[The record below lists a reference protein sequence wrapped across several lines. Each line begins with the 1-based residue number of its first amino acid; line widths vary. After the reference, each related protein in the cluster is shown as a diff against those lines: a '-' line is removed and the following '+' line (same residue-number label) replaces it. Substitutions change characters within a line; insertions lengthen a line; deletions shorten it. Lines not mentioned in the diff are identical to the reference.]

1 MTGRPQGPISN
12 EGRARSDPLN
22 FTTGSRVH
30 VSAGNGPEAPPT
42 SQVPQG
48 DPGGALGDTT
58 PARPALESRA
68 AAPLPPRLRA
78 PEGWGRRDLH
88 RSAAG
93 FWRGQAR
100 GGECPGPVT
109 WAPARPLRS
118 RLVATG
124 RGAPVEAWSPG
135 PSSGLR
141 SARPLGPPRGEEE
154 EAAAAAPLVAPYRF
168 TTPVLILICL
178 TRGSAMVPR
187 APRE

>member
-22 FTTGSRVH
+22 FTTASRVH
-30 VSAGNGPEAPPT
+30 VSVGNGPEAPPT

-48 DPGGALGDTT
+48 DPGSALGDTT

-88 RSAAG
+88 RSASR

-100 GGECPGPVT
+100 
-109 WAPARPLRS
+109 
-118 RLVATG
+118 
-124 RGAPVEAWSPG
+124 
-135 PSSGLR
+135 
-141 SARPLGPPRGEEE
+141 
-154 EAAAAAPLVAPYRF
+154 
-168 TTPVLILICL
+168 
-178 TRGSAMVPR
+178 RGSAPVR
-187 APRE
+187 